1 VTPVKE
7 LADLAHRKGILISV
21 DGAHPLG
28 MLQLDLKGTNVDHFS
43 AAGQKWLMCGTGTG
57 MCFIKRELQERVWP
71 LMGPP
76 GDPKDGAKKY
86 ESFGQRDVPSALG
99 MVAALDLQLAIGK
112 KNVEDR
118 VRFLS
123 TRLRNGL
130 KEIPGVKLWTS
141 NDPKLSA
148 ALTLFTVRDIP
159 MANVQKAIWNHDRIY
174 IRTMGTGNLN
184 GCRAATHIYNMPSEV
199 DRLIASVKWVSEN
212 AAKLS
217 STAAL

>member
-1 VTPVKE
+1 M
-7 LADLAHRKGILISV
+7 KGS
-21 DGAHPLG
+21 
-28 MLQLDLKGTNVDHFS
+28 NFDHYS

-57 MCFIKRELQERVWP
+57 VCFVKRELQDRVWP

-99 MVAALDLQLAIGK
+99 MVAALDLQLAIGR
-112 KNVEDR
+112 KNVEER

-141 NDPKLSA
+141 NDPQLA
-148 ALTLFTVRDIP
+148 AGLTSFTVRDIP

-174 IRTMGTGNLN
+174 IRTMATGNLN
-184 GCRAATHIYNMPSEV
+184 ACRAATHIYNMPGEV

-212 AAKLS
+212 AAKVS
-217 STAAL
+217 STAPL